1 MQNSSQN
8 TDVEHQPPRTT
19 NERTQLHQRRKA
31 LKNHLLAASSEFVG
45 TVLFLWF
52 AFAGTQV
59 AAATSASDG
68 DTITPQRLLYISLSF
83 GMSLLVVAWAFYR
96 ISGGLYNPAVTLGL
110 SLAGTMPWLRCAFL
124 LPAQILGGIVAAAL
138 VSCMFPGSIAVVQTR
153 LNADTSITR
162 GLFIEMFLTTLL
174 VVTILML
181 AAEKHN
187 ATFLA
192 PVGIGLA
199 LFVAE
204 LAGVYFTGGSLNPA
218 RSFGPDVAAASF
230 PGYHYIYWIG
240 PLMGA
245 LLAAGY
251 YRFAKAFN
259 YAEANPGQDATEPKE
274 QEQQEREHQS

>member
-1 MQNSSQN
+1 MQDASQN
-8 TDVEHQPPRTT
+8 TD
-19 NERTQLHQRRKA
+19 
-31 LKNHLLAASSEFVG
+31 NHFLAASSEFVG

-59 AAATSASDG
+59 AAMTSTSASAS

-96 ISGGLYNPAVTLGL
+96 ISGGIFNPAVRQPSPLFL
-110 SLAGTMPWLRCAFL
+110 LRCAFL
-124 LPAQILGGIVAAAL
+124 LPAQILGAHCGRRA
-138 VSCMFPGSIAVVQTR
+138 
-153 LNADTSITR
+153 
-162 GLFIEMFLTTLL
+162 GLMFLTTLL
-174 VVTILML
+174 LLVTILML

-230 PGYHYIYWIG
+230 PGYHYIYWVG

-259 YAEANPGQDATEPKE
+259 YPEANPGQDATGPKE
-274 QEQQEREHQS
+274 

>member
-1 MQNSSQN
+1 MQNSNQN
-8 TDVEHQPPRTT
+8 TDVEQQPPPT
-19 NERTQLHQRRKA
+19 NNNKRAIHKRRKA

-59 AAATSASDG
+59 AAMTSDSDA
-68 DTITPQRLLYISLSF
+68 ITPQRLLYISLSF

-96 ISGGLYNPAVTLGL
+96 ISGGLFNPAVTLGL
-110 SLAGTMPWLRCAFL
+110 LVSGTMPWLRCAFL

-138 VSCMFPGSIAVVQTR
+138 VSCMFPGPITAVQTR
-153 LNADTSITR
+153 LSADTSITR

-251 YRFAKAFN
+251 YRFAKAWN
-259 YAEANPGQDATEPKE
+259 YPEANPGQDATDPKERERE
-274 QEQQEREHQS
+274 QEQEQS

>member
-1 MQNSSQN
+1 MQDTNHFP
-8 TDVEHQPPRTT
+8 DVEQQPPPGN
-19 NERTQLHQRRKA
+19 NEQSQSQIHRRRKA

-59 AAATSASDG
+59 AAMNSDN
-68 DTITPQRLLYISLSF
+68 DTLSPQSLLYISLSF

-96 ISGGLYNPAVTLGL
+96 ISGGLFNPAVTVGL
-110 SLAGTMPWLRCAFL
+110 TLSGAMPWLRGVFL

-138 VSCMFPGSIAVVQTR
+138 VSCMFPGPISVFQTR
-153 LNADTSITR
+153 LNASTSITR

-174 VVTILML
+174 VFTILML

-187 ATFLA
+187 ATFMA

-251 YRFAKAFN
+251 YRFVKAFN
-259 YAEANPGQDATEPKE
+259 YPEANPGQDATDPKDE
-274 QEQQEREHQS
+274 